1 MVVTVSRSVVV
12 ISLISAVFKKVPKL
26 VAGMLTVAAGLE
38 KNTSHTK
45 AKTAVAIM
53 RYGNR

>member
-12 ISLISAVFKKVPKL
+12 TSLISAVFKKVPKF
-26 VAGMLTVAAGLE
+26 VAGMIAVAAGLE

-45 AKTAVAIM
+45 AKTAAAII
-53 RYGNR
+53 RYGNK